1 MFNLCRLAS
10 WSLLESGGILN
21 IDLNFEFKCLRFRGS
36 FWGFLFIWTAA
47 AAAVDIFI
55 NEACDQKSNEVLIV
69 PPKSE
74 WGLYAFPVD

>member
-1 MFNLCRLAS
+1 MSPFS
-10 WSLLESGGILN
+10 WLFL
-21 IDLNFEFKCLRFRGS
+21 
-36 FWGFLFIWTAA
+36 GFYFICAAA